1 MPALIDS
8 PITEPDAAGP
18 LPQDEPLRVVVAD
31 DHELFRQ
38 TIARAIERHPGLTL
52 VGQAAD
58 GDEALGLIAALQ
70 PDVAVLDHR
79 MPGLTGTEV
88 SELLHDHDDPLPT
101 AVLILSAFED
111 DDLVWNAV
119 GAGASGYIGKSAS
132 HDAVCDAILA
142 VGTGGVA
149 YTERTAAAVDA
160 GFDRLFGRYPAT

>member
-1 MPALIDS
+1 MPALADS
-8 PITEPDAAGP
+8 PVVHPDAVAP
-18 LPQDEPLRVVVAD
+18 PQEHEPLRVVIAD
-31 DHELFRQ
+31 DHQLYRQ
-38 TIARAIERHPGLTL
+38 AIARAIARHPGLTL
-52 VGQAAD
+52 IGEAAD

-88 SELLHDHDDPLPT
+88 SEVLHDHDDPVPT

-142 VGTGGVA
+142 VGAGGVA

-160 GFDRLFGRYPAT
+160 GFDRLFGRLASR